1 MAVATA
7 QDVET
12 SLMRSLHESE
22 AQYVEKLLN
31 RAENL
36 IKVRIPKLAELCSA
50 SPSFMDLLTQVEA
63 EAVARIFR
71 AENSGIYTSESEDGY
86 SYRLNLKV
94 ASGLLDILP
103 EEWARLMGT
112 GGFRSVAPQ
121 SDGYA
126 RARLRGQH
134 PDLNFQFGWPGK
146 TLLSEEL

>member
-1 MAVATA
+1 MAIATA

-12 SLMRSLHESE
+12 SLMRNLTESE
-22 AQYVEKLLN
+22 AQYVERLLQ

-36 IKVRIPKLAELCSA
+36 IKVRIPKLDELCQGST
-50 SPSFMDLLTQVEA
+50 SFTDLVSQVEA
-63 EAVARIFR
+63 EAVARVLR

-103 EEWARLMGT
+103 EEWARLLGT

-126 RARLRGQH
+126 RARLRGQR

-146 TLLSEEL
+146 TLLAEEL

>member
-1 MAVATA
+1 MALATA

-36 IKVRIPKLAELCSA
+36 IKVRIPKLTDLCKESE
-50 SPSFMDLLTQVEA
+50 SFTDLVSQVEA
-63 EAVARIFR
+63 EAVARVLR

-94 ASGLLDILP
+94 ASGLLDVLP
-103 EEWARLMGT
+103 EEWARLLGT

-126 RARLRGQH
+126 RARLRGQR
-134 PDLNFQFGWPGK
+134 PDLNFQFGWPGR
-146 TLLSEEL
+146 TLLAEEL

>member
-1 MAVATA
+1 MAIATA

-36 IKVRIPKLAELCSA
+36 IKVRIPKLAELCNA

-112 GGFRSVAPQ
+112 GGFRSVAPV

-126 RARLRGQH
+126 RARLRGQR

>member
-1 MAVATA
+1 MPVATA

-22 AQYVEKLLN
+22 AQYVEKLLS

-36 IKVRIPKLAELCSA
+36 IKVRIPS
-50 SPSFMDLLTQVEA
+50 LTERVKENQQFSVLVAQVEA

-71 AENSGIYTSESEDGY
+71 AENSGIYTSETEDGY

-121 SDGYA
+121 SGGYA
-126 RARLRGQH
+126 RATWHGQR
-134 PDLNFQFGWPGK
+134 PDLNFQFGWPGH
-146 TLLSEEL
+146 TLLAEEL